1 MELDDKT
8 LQTYFVH
15 AKRIAHENREF
26 QLFLLHK
33 KAFVKDFIYA
43 EICHDDDEVDP
54 SIQRKI
60 ISDNLLQNLNMLSAH
75 AANGYWL
82 SSLSHS
88 CYTNKFIQLVSSI
101 LNDTLLSIRYFN
113 PIDIKFPI
121 EIVEVYTNSEQLPQT
136 KLTCVHNCS
145 EECEV
150 LAYLN
155 IRHVIRKLFND
166 SYDTYDSEYCI
177 LSKYD
182 IKPQHIS

>member
-1 MELDDKT
+1 MTFRISISSPKIRIYNIEELERIIMLELDDKT

-15 AKRIAHENREF
+15 AKRIAYENREL

-60 ISDNLLQNLNMLSAH
+60 IIDNLLQNLNMLSSTH

-82 SSLSHS
+82 SSSSHS
-88 CYTNKFIQLVSSI
+88 SYTNKFIQLDSSI
-101 LNDTLLSIRYFN
+101 LNDTLLYIRYFI
-113 PIDIKFPI
+113 PTDVKFPI

-136 KLTCVHNCS
+136 KLT
-145 EECEV
+145 
-150 LAYLN
+150 
-155 IRHVIRKLFND
+155 
-166 SYDTYDSEYCI
+166 
-177 LSKYD
+177 
-182 IKPQHIS
+182 

>member
-1 MELDDKT
+1 
-8 LQTYFVH
+8 
-15 AKRIAHENREF
+15 
-26 QLFLLHK
+26 
-33 KAFVKDFIYA
+33 
-43 EICHDDDEVDP
+43 
-54 SIQRKI
+54 
-60 ISDNLLQNLNMLSAH
+60 MLSTR

-82 SSLSHS
+82 SSSSHS
-88 CYTNKFIQLVSSI
+88 SYTNKFIQLDSSI

-121 EIVEVYTNSEQLPQT
+121 EIVEVCTNSEQLPQT
-136 KLTCVHNCS
+136 KLTCTHNCS

-150 LAYLN
+150 PAYLN
-155 IRHVIRKLFND
+155 VRHVIRKLFND

>member
-1 MELDDKT
+1 MRAE
-8 LQTYFVH
+8 
-15 AKRIAHENREF
+15 RITHENREF

-33 KAFVKDFIYA
+33 KAFIKDFIYA
-43 EICHDDDEVDP
+43 EICHDDNEIDP

-60 ISDNLLQNLNMLSAH
+60 IIDNLLQNLNMLSTR
-75 AANGYWL
+75 AANVYWL
-82 SSLSHS
+82 SSSSHS
-88 CYTNKFIQLVSSI
+88 SYTNKFIQLDSSI

-121 EIVEVYTNSEQLPQT
+121 EIVEVYTHFEQLPQT
-136 KLTCVHNCS
+136 KLTCTHNCS

-155 IRHVIRKLFND
+155 VRHVIQKLFND

-182 IKPQHIS
+182 IKPQHTAGSRI